1 MGKSGI
7 IAHKI
12 SIKQSSTMELK
23 VRSKVFYPSH
33 GAGWVKAKKRIEFNG
48 EKKDYFEFEFINNPL
63 TISTPI
69 ENIDKLGIR
78 EVYSPALIRKKV
90 SSLKKTKSKNPKTE
104 DFNALA
110 NMLKEL
116 EEKGEIEDFVQIIQY
131 CNSIRNKRIKDGRLI
146 PVSIDKQL
154 SSAIENIVGE
164 LAVSADMDYTKAY
177 LSFQRSTGIKAEE

>member
-1 MGKSGI
+1 
-7 IAHKI
+7 
-12 SIKQSSTMELK
+12 MELK
-23 VRSKVFYPSH
+23 IRSKVFYPSH
-33 GAGWVKAKKRIEFNG
+33 GAGWVRAKKRIEFNG

-78 EVYSPALIRKKV
+78 EVYSPAFIRKKV
-90 SSLKKTKSKNPKTE
+90 STLKKTKTKNPKTD

-110 NMLKEL
+110 NMLREL
-116 EEKGEIEDFVQIIQY
+116 EESGDIDDFIQIIQY

-154 SSAIENIVGE
+154 SGAVENIVGE
-164 LAVSADMDYTKAY
+164 LAVSADVDYSKAFA
-177 LSFQRSTGIKAEE
+177 SFVRSTGLKLEE

>member
-1 MGKSGI
+1 
-7 IAHKI
+7 
-12 SIKQSSTMELK
+12 MELK

-33 GAGWVKAKKRIEFNG
+33 GAGWVKAKKKIEFNG

-78 EVYSPALIRKKV
+78 EVYSPTVIRKKTAV
-90 SSLKKTKSKNPKTE
+90 LKKTKTKNPKTD

-110 NMLKEL
+110 NMLREL
-116 EEKGEIEDFVQIIQY
+116 EEKGDIEDFVQIIQY

-154 SSAIENIVGE
+154 SNAVENIVGE
-164 LAVSADMDYTKAY
+164 LAVSADMDYAKAY
-177 LSFQRSTGIKAEE
+177 ASFQRATGLKLDE